1 MSDDSVGASAW
12 QRTGRKP
19 GLQRHLSRRAGSTG
33 GAGGDGGGERSF
45 TVQGASNALT
55 SGMSRKMCIKMC
67 ILCVSS
73 CGPLGARLLSLERTR
88 ARHSACECVGQ
99 SHTRYIDNFFFALMA
114 VRTISQGPNGLGKMH
129 CTP

>member
-55 SGMSRKMCIKMC
+55 SGMSRKMCIKMSGYDH
-67 ILCVSS
+67 LRS
-73 CGPLGARLLSLERTR
+73 PLRTR
-88 ARHSACECVGQ
+88 WPDLPRRGPQPEHHLEC
-99 SHTRYIDNFFFALMA
+99 
-114 VRTISQGPNGLGKMH
+114 
-129 CTP
+129 